1 MTANTAHSPIDKVT
15 MNVDS
20 ASARWG
26 PATLRWIAAMLWLSN
41 VVWKI
46 PPTFGRSGPDCG
58 GLCYYTRAG
67 VDHPVL
73 PGAPW
78 LFEHIISPHL
88 WAFGWITIVSEV
100 ALAALLMSGRFQ
112 RSAAVLGIVQSFAI
126 MAAVANTPGEWFW
139 AYILMIGLHLG
150 VLVTASTAR
159 PQSARAMAGATIGF
173 GVIIAIAHSGEGLT
187 GRAFTLF
194 VDPPN
199 TFRPL
204 PNEFGRNV
212 FTGSVALGLI
222 VAAIG
227 IGGIIASK
235 VLDAAQQRIA
245 GMALVVVA
253 VVLMFTYD
261 EGGLLIGLGS
271 STTMVAVLAALGLG
285 LAVAPVAGALTSAP
299 SDANSVASP

>member
-1 MTANTAHSPIDKVT
+1 MTNNTAHSPLDKIT
-15 MNVDS
+15 STVDS
-20 ASARWG
+20 VSARWG
-26 PATLRWIAAMLWLSN
+26 PTTLRWIAAMLWLSN

-46 PPTFGRSGPDCG
+46 PQTFGRSGADCG
-58 GLCYYTRAG
+58 GLCFYTRAG

-88 WAFGWITIVSEV
+88 WAFGWITIISEV

-112 RSAAVLGIVQSFAI
+112 RIAAVLGIVQSFAI
-126 MAAVANTPGEWFW
+126 LSAVANTPNEWFW
-139 AYILMIGLHLG
+139 SYILMIGLHIG

-159 PQSARAMAGATIGF
+159 GQSARAMAGATIGF
-173 GVIIAIAHSGEGLT
+173 GAIIAIAHSGEGFT
-187 GRAFTLF
+187 GTAFTLF
-194 VDPPN
+194 TEPKA
-199 TFRPL
+199 L

-222 VAAIG
+222 VGTIG
-227 IGGIIASK
+227 VGAMIVSK
-235 VLDAAQQRIA
+235 VLAEAQQRMVGA
-245 GMALVVVA
+245 ALVVVA

-271 STTMVAVLAALGLG
+271 STTTVAVLVALGLG
-285 LAVAPVAGALTSAP
+285 LAVAPTAGAPASAP
-299 SDANSVASP
+299 NNATSVASR